1 MLRVQLR
8 AASMNLKFQGLFFS
22 AITWAALLA
31 MPLLPR
37 LDTQVQLLVL
47 APIILLMGV
56 PHGALDVVFARQ
68 FVGVRS
74 TVGWSVFALAY
85 VSAAAAVVSLWW
97 VAPGFFLAAFL
108 LISVFH
114 FSGDPEGETPALF
127 RMLYGGSVI
136 LCPLVLHAGE
146 VSEVFAYLA
155 GAHAAQMIVAALKWA
170 AWPWVVAIGIAAI
183 KGARREP
190 VRSIELV
197 SVAALLTVAPPLVG
211 FTLFFCGMHS
221 ARHVLRTRDYSN
233 EGTLQ
238 SLLRIA
244 AWPMAITAAGVAAA
258 WWLSGGSPL
267 DMRLAQLL
275 FVGLAALTVPHMI
288 VVEQIRLTG
297 WVAGRSVPL

>member
-1 MLRVQLR
+1 MQRLQFR
-8 AASMNLKFQGLFFS
+8 ASPMNLKFQGLLFS
-22 AITWAALLA
+22 AIVWSALLA
-31 MPLLPR
+31 MPFLPR
-37 LDTQVQLLVL
+37 LDTQDQLLLL

-68 FVGVRS
+68 FVGVR
-74 TVGWSVFALAY
+74 TIVGWSLFASAY
-85 VSAAAAVVSLWW
+85 VAAAAAVVGVWW
-97 VAPGFFLAAFL
+97 LSPRLFLAAFL

-155 GAHAAQMIVAALKWA
+155 GVPDAQMIVAVLKWA
-170 AWPWVVAIGIAAI
+170 AWPWVVAIGLAAMA
-183 KGARREP
+183 GAKREP
-190 VRSIELV
+190 LRSVELV
-197 SVAALLTVAPPLVG
+197 SVAVLLTVAPPLIG

-221 ARHVLRTRDYSN
+221 ARHVLRTRDYSSD
-233 EGTLQ
+233 GTLR

-244 AWPMAITAAGVAAA
+244 SWPMAITVAGVAIA
-258 WWLSGGSPL
+258 WWLSDGSPL
-267 DMRLAQLL
+267 NVRLAQLL

-297 WVAGRSVPL
+297 WVAGRGIA

>member
-1 MLRVQLR
+1 
-8 AASMNLKFQGLFFS
+8 MNLKFQGLFFS
-22 AITWAALLA
+22 AVTWVALLA
-31 MPLLPR
+31 MPFFPR
-37 LDTQVQLLVL
+37 LDTQAQLLVL

-74 TVGWSVFALAY
+74 VAGWSLFALAY
-85 VSAAAAVVSLWW
+85 VAAAAAVVGLWW

-136 LCPLVLHAGE
+136 FCPLALHAGE

-155 GAHAAQMIVAALKWA
+155 GAPAAQMIVAALKWA
-170 AWPWVVAIGIAAI
+170 AWPWILAIGFAAI
-183 KGARREP
+183 AGARRAP

-221 ARHVLRTRDYSN
+221 ARHVLRTRDYSI
-233 EGTLQ
+233 EGTLRC
-238 SLLRIA
+238 LLVVA
-244 AWPMAITAAGVAAA
+244 VWPMAITVAGVAIV

-288 VVEQIRLTG
+288 VVEQIRLRG
-297 WVAGRSVPL
+297 WVAGRSVTR